1 MKNSANEP
9 LDLGHV
15 PELSNMMTLQN
26 TIWIQVW
33 VYIEK
38 ERQKANFI
46 SV

>member
-9 LDLGHV
+9 LDLGHI
-15 PELSNMMTLQN
+15 PEISNMMTLQIM
-26 TIWIQVW
+26 IWIQVW
-33 VYIEK
+33 GYIEK